1 MARLSKMV
9 CKMLIP
15 KSIGGNIVH
24 YMTIIDLVKWPS
36 PFGRTLIYVSL
47 FYTLIFYIL

>member
-1 MARLSKMV
+1 MAILSKMV

-24 YMTIIDLVKWPS
+24 YMTIMDLVKWPC
-36 PFGRTLIYVSL
+36 PFGT
-47 FYTLIFYIL
+47 ILYSNLLYSIAI